1 MYLLATIIGK
11 ISKFLL
17 KLIHRGGSLPGE
29 IVLRINKDF
38 LKHLKY
44 PKDIILVTGTNGKS
58 TVTNL
63 TYRILS
69 NSGKKVI
76 CNLAGNNLKMG
87 AVSLLLDN
95 MSLTGKVQGDVLLLE
110 VDELSMPRI
119 MEDITPNYIVIN
131 NFFRDQLDRAGE
143 MENIVRKIEGCVK
156 DYSGT
161 LILNGDDPSVVRIAL
176 AANGAKVYYYGFEEY
191 EGSVKQTTEAS
202 EGRFCPVCGKPIE
215 YDYYQYSHIGR
226 FHHDNHFGNYDID
239 YLGSVVSVNE
249 GKYCVN
255 GEQFNSP
262 YRALYAFYNELATIS
277 IAKLFN
283 VSYDV
288 IHSSIESFKM
298 NNGRMEQYSLKNGKE
313 CVLNLAKNPAGF
325 NESLKFIIQS
335 NKPCVVGLVL
345 NDLEADGQDVSW
357 IYDAQ
362 MEILCN
368 SNIEEVVTCGT
379 RYLDMALRME
389 YAGYQGKIVPILDYD
404 EFVAYFNAQAKDVF
418 VVANY
423 TSLQLTRAALKRGS
437 L

>member
-161 LILNGDDPSVVRIAL
+161 LILNGDDPS
-176 AANGAKVYYYGFEEY
+176 
-191 EGSVKQTTEAS
+191 S
-202 EGRFCPVCGKPIE
+202 
-215 YDYYQYSHIGR
+215 
-226 FHHDNHFGNYDID
+226 
-239 YLGSVVSVNE
+239 
-249 GKYCVN
+249 YCTSCQWRK
-255 GEQFNSP
+255 GI
-262 YRALYAFYNELATIS
+262 LL
-277 IAKLFN
+277 
-283 VSYDV
+283 
-288 IHSSIESFKM
+288 
-298 NNGRMEQYSLKNGKE
+298 
-313 CVLNLAKNPAGF
+313 
-325 NESLKFIIQS
+325 
-335 NKPCVVGLVL
+335 
-345 NDLEADGQDVSW
+345 W
-357 IYDAQ
+357 I
-362 MEILCN
+362 
-368 SNIEEVVTCGT
+368 
-379 RYLDMALRME
+379 
-389 YAGYQGKIVPILDYD
+389 
-404 EFVAYFNAQAKDVF
+404 
-418 VVANY
+418 
-423 TSLQLTRAALKRGS
+423 
-437 L
+437 

>member
-1 MYLLATIIGK
+1 MYLLAVIIGK

-38 LKHLKY
+38 LKCLKY

-63 TYRILS
+63 TYKILS

-76 CNLAGNNLKMG
+76 SNLAGNNLKMG

-95 MSLTGKVQGDVLLLE
+95 INLSGKVNADVLLLE

-119 MEDITPNYIVIN
+119 MEDITPNYIIIN

-161 LILNGDDPSVVRIAL
+161 LVLNGDDPSVARIAIS
-176 AANGAKVYYYGFEEY
+176 ASNAKVCYYGFDEY
-191 EGSVKQTTEAS
+191 EGSVKVTTEAK
-202 EGRFCPVCGKPIE
+202 EGKFCPVCGEEIE

-226 FHHDNHFGNYDID
+226 FHHLDHFGNYDIN
-239 YLGSVVSVNE
+239 YLGKVISVNE
-249 GKYCVN
+249 GKYSLKD
-255 GEQFNSP
+255 EKYNSP
-262 YRALYAFYNELATIS
+262 YRALYAFYNELAAIS

-283 VSYDV
+283 VSYEV
-288 IHSSIESFKM
+288 TKQSIESFKM

-325 NESLKFIIQS
+325 NESLKYIINS
-335 NKPCVVGLVL
+335 NKPCAVGLVL
-345 NDLEADGQDVSW
+345 NDL
-357 IYDAQ
+357 
-362 MEILCN
+362 
-368 SNIEEVVTCGT
+368 
-379 RYLDMALRME
+379 
-389 YAGYQGKIVPILDYD
+389 
-404 EFVAYFNAQAKDVF
+404 
-418 VVANY
+418 
-423 TSLQLTRAALKRGS
+423 
-437 L
+437 